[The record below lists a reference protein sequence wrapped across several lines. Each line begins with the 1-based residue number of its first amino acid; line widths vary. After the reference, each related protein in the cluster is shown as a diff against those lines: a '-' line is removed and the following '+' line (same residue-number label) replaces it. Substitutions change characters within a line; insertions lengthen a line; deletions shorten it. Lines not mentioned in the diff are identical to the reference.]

1 MLIDNIHEMLYQACL
16 LNQQSLLLLY
26 LLLQLRNMWVWSRL
40 SHLGSL
46 YLVYDLLLSY
56 YFVLEVLRLVLEPDD
71 VPSSK
76 LLVF

>member
-1 MLIDNIHEMLYQACL
+1 MLIDNLHEMLYQACL

-26 LLLQLRNMWVWSRL
+26 LLLQLRNMWVWSEL

-71 VPSSK
+71 VPSSE